1 MDEFVPIN
9 WFEAG
14 FKNPVEYFK
23 YAMNFKHDFGNIII
37 TEFTICPDSCVLT
50 GIVIANN
57 LPIYEFESIIT
68 ISNEAKNNE
77 GDFKIMYNNINY
89 RIMTTIDYAIKNN
102 SHPTVE
108 TKEKSNEFMSRIIS
122 ESIIPGPIFKIA
134 MIAVILEL

>member
-14 FKNPVEYFK
+14 FKNSVEYLK
-23 YAMNFKHDFGNIII
+23 YAMNFKRDFGNIII
-37 TEFTICPDSCVLT
+37 TEFTICPDSCILT
-50 GIVIANN
+50 GIVLANN

-68 ISNEAKNNE
+68 ISNEAGNNE

-89 RIMTTIDYAIKNN
+89 RIMTTIDYAIKNKI
-102 SHPTVE
+102 HPTVE

>member
-14 FKNPVEYFK
+14 FKNTVEYFK

-37 TEFTICPDSCVLT
+37 TEFTISPDSCTLT

-57 LPIYEFESIIT
+57 LPFYEFESIIT
-68 ISNEAKNNE
+68 ISNETKNNE
-77 GDFKIMYNNINY
+77 GDFKIMCNNINY
-89 RIMTTIDYAIKNN
+89 RIMTTIDYAIENK
-102 SHPTVE
+102 SHPTVD
-108 TKEKSNEFMSRIIS
+108 TKEKSNEFISRIIS

-134 MIAVILEL
+134 MIAVILEI

>member
-1 MDEFVPIN
+1 MNEFVPTN

-37 TEFTICPDSCVLT
+37 TEFAISPDSCVLT

-68 ISNEAKNNE
+68 ISNEAGNNE

-89 RIMTTIDYAIKNN
+89 RIMTTIDYAIKNK

-108 TKEKSNEFMSRIIS
+108 TKEKSNEVMSRIIS